1 MANQIQAT
9 VYQIDGSPLDVPI
22 QVSFL
27 TSDIMI
33 KEATLPI
40 ASVNAAIF
48 YYPNTNNKL
57 QDKVFFVSETLS
69 DLLAA
74 ANVWEVSQ
82 VQATVL
88 EINSDPQIPAGVQY
102 TFPVNNIAIWE
113 VTPSVNGIN
122 SFIQYKNKTYSVSE
136 TISNLLNASNNASPV
151 EVTLP
156 QTQSDAFGRLRVSN
170 PLTLFDSSH
179 RFDDNDLW
187 SSATT
192 TGGTAVFNSNQGLV
206 DLNVTAA
213 SGSSVTR
220 ETIKVFAYQPGKS
233 LLIMNTFVMSPAKT
247 GLTQRVGYYGSNN
260 GFYLEQAGTAV
271 SFVERS
277 IVTGSLVNTP
287 VLQENWNGDKLD
299 GTGDSGITLDLTK
312 SQIYWMDLE
321 WLGVGS
327 VRMGFIIDG
336 NFIICHTFQH
346 ANIIASTYITTA
358 SLPLRYE
365 IFNTAETSGV
375 STLKQI
381 CSTVISEGGYQ
392 LKGTQ
397 QSIGTPIL
405 TPRTLAVAGTYYPIV
420 GLKLKAT
427 RLDSVAILTAI
438 SLLGLG
444 NGKNYAWRVVNG
456 GVTIAGGLW
465 VDASA
470 ESSVQY
476 NITGT
481 SATGG
486 RILASGYINSSN
498 QGSPALNIL
507 KEALFA
513 NQLERNGLTGVPYEV
528 VLEVAVQTT
537 SGGEGVYASMDWE
550 EISR

>member
-1 MANQIQAT
+1 MASQIQVT
-9 VYQIDGSPLDVPI
+9 VYQIDGSPLPSPI

-40 ASVNAAIF
+40 AAVNAAIF
-48 YYPNTNNKL
+48 YYPNPSNKL
-57 QDKVFFVSETLS
+57 GNQVFYVSETLS
-69 DLLAA
+69 ALLSA
-74 ANVWEVSQ
+74 ANAGVISQ
-82 VQATVL
+82 VQATVIQID
-88 EINSDPQIPAGVQY
+88 EDPQIPAGVQY

-113 VTPSVNGIN
+113 VTPTINGIN

-136 TISNLLNASNNASPV
+136 TISSLLSAANSPI

-156 QTQSDAFGRLRVSN
+156 PTQSDAFGRLRVSN

-187 SSATT
+187 SSATA
-192 TGGTAVFNSNQGLV
+192 TGGTVAFNSNQGLV

-233 LLIMNTFVMSPAKT
+233 LLIMNTFVMNPAKA
-247 GLTQRVGYYGSNN
+247 GLTQRVGYYGDNN
-260 GFYLEQAGTAV
+260 GFYLEQAGTTV

-287 VLQENWNGDKLD
+287 VLQEDWNGDKLD
-299 GTGDSGITLDLTK
+299 GTGASGITLDLSK
-312 SQIYWMDLE
+312 AQIYWMDVE

-336 NFIICHTFQH
+336 QFITCHTFQH
-346 ANIIASTYITTA
+346 ANIITSTYITTA

-365 IFNTAETSGV
+365 IFNTAGTSGV

-405 TPRTLAVAGTYYPIV
+405 TPRTFAVAGVYYPIV
-420 GLKLKAT
+420 GLKLKTT
-427 RLDSVAILTAI
+427 RLDSIVILTAV

-444 NGKNYAWRVVNG
+444 NGKNYSWRVVNG
-456 GVTIAGGLW
+456 GVVISGGLW

-481 SATGG
+481 SASGG
-486 RILASGYINSSN
+486 RVLASGYMNSSN

-513 NQLERNGLTGVPYEV
+513 NQLERDGLTGFPYEV
-528 VLEVAVQTT
+528 VLEMAVQTT
-537 SGGEGVYASMDWE
+537 SGGEGVYASLDWE

>member
-1 MANQIQAT
+1 MANQIQGT
-9 VYQIDGSPLDVPI
+9 VYQIDGSPLELPI
-22 QVSFL
+22 QISFL

-40 ASVNAAIF
+40 AAVNAAIF

-88 EINSDPQIPAGVQY
+88 EINSDPQVPAGVQY

-113 VTPSVNGIN
+113 VTPSVNGVN
-122 SFIQYKNKTYSVSE
+122 SFIQYKNKTYSVPE

-156 QTQSDAFGRLRVSN
+156 AVQSDAFGRLRVSN
-170 PLTLFDSSH
+170 PFTLFDSSH

-187 SSATT
+187 STLTA
-192 TGGTAVFNSNQGLV
+192 TGGTTSFNANQGLIDV
-206 DLNVTAA
+206 SVTAA

-220 ETIKVFAYQPGKS
+220 ETIKVFSYQPGKS
-233 LLIMNTFVMSPAKT
+233 LLIMNTFVMSSPKT
-247 GLTQRVGYYGSNN
+247 GLTQRIGYYGASN
-260 GFYLEQAGTAV
+260 GFYLEQAGSAIA
-271 SFVERS
+271 FVERS

-287 VLQENWNGDKLD
+287 VLQADWNGDTLD
-299 GTGDSGITLDLTK
+299 GTGPSGYTLDLTK
-312 SQIYWMDLE
+312 AQIYWMDVE

-327 VRMGFIIDG
+327 VRMGFIING
-336 NFIICHTFQH
+336 QFITCHTFNH
-346 ANIIASTYITTA
+346 ANLITSTYITSA
-358 SLPLRYE
+358 SLPLRCE
-365 IFNTAETSGV
+365 VFNTTATSGA

-381 CSTVISEGGYQ
+381 CSTVISEGGYE
-392 LKGTQ
+392 LRGSQ
-397 QSIGTPIL
+397 QAISTPI
-405 TPRTLAVAGTYYPIV
+405 TTARTFAVAGTYYPIV
-420 GLKLKAT
+420 SIRLQST
-427 RLDSVAILTAI
+427 RLDAIVIATAI
-438 SLLGLG
+438 SFLGTG
-444 NGKNYAWRVVNG
+444 NGKNYQWRIVNG
-456 GVTIAGGLW
+456 AITTGGSWLNAPG
-465 VDASA
+465 D
-470 ESSVQY
+470 SSVEY
-476 NITGT
+476 NLTGS

-486 RILASGYINSSN
+486 RILASGFVNSSN
-498 QGSPALNIL
+498 QGSPSLNIL

-513 NQLERNGLTGVPYEV
+513 NQLERNALTGVAFE
-528 VLEVAVQTT
+528 LTFEVAVGTT
-537 SGGEGVYASMDWE
+537 SGGEGAFASIDWE